1 VKEMD
6 KARSKKEKKKIHESL
21 RCKACNKLL
30 EHTCEYVFDNN
41 LCQDCSD
48 AVMEDLLLEDLL
60 E

>member
-1 VKEMD
+1 MD